1 MQVATD
7 SAGVHRKR
15 SYWNDVLKRFSHHK
29 LAMVGLSIIII
40 EIILVVILPSL
51 AHLNPY
57 AMDAGSGFGA
67 PPSKAHILG
76 TDEVGRDMQAL
87 LGDIERGQVDTVLVM
102 NRSHLSRNPLHRN
115 FPCNVISLVED
126 VKYIA
131 ESNRV
136 AAAIRER
143 MACRDERKQAAKG
156 WS

>member
-67 PPSKAHILG
+67 PNSVRLSYAIS
-76 TDEVGRDMQAL
+76 TEN
-87 LGDIERGQVDTVLVM
+87 IETGMDRLEAF
-102 NRSHLSRNPLHRN
+102 L
-115 FPCNVISLVED
+115 
-126 VKYIA
+126 
-131 ESNRV
+131 
-136 AAAIRER
+136 
-143 MACRDERKQAAKG
+143 KQLQ
-156 WS
+156 